1 MTCVGVRAPFP
12 FDGSSM
18 ISWYQSYER
27 KLKLGLGGGRSGK
40 ESWRALPSKLAT
52 VSTTGLNGSR
62 PPFGPRSD
70 NGTTLL
76 SCSFFGYC
84 PSSYSELWDPG
95 AGALEIA
102 MGGGALAT
110 GGTYSSNLYRGAR
123 SRGVAPPRG
132 VSLPR
137 IGLTACI
144 MSSSMI
150 MLLLILTLSA

>member
-1 MTCVGVRAPFP
+1 MGVRAPFP

-40 ESWRALPSKLAT
+40 ESWRALLSELVN
-52 VSTTGLNGSR
+52 VSTTGLNGSS
-62 PPFGPRSD
+62 PPFGPPSG
-70 NGTTLL
+70 NGTASLC
-76 SCSFFGYC
+76 CSFFGYC
-84 PSSYSELWDPG
+84 ASSYSELWDSE

-102 MGGGALAT
+102 MGGGALAA
-110 GGTYSSNLYRGAR
+110 GGTYSSNLYRCAR